1 MYGWRGRIGLIIPS
15 SNTTMEP
22 ELYRIAPPSVSIHIS
37 RIPLKDVTRD
47 SLLEMERHT
56 LRAAMELLDANVD
69 LVLYGCTS
77 GSLIGGP
84 GFDRMIS
91 SKISETI
98 KRPAV
103 TTATAVIEAL
113 ETIGARRIVVATPY
127 IDEVNDEERRFLE
140 SHGIRVMRIMGL
152 GIKNNLDIGR
162 ITPEEVYRFA
172 RSLYSEGADA
182 LFISCTNLRTIEI
195 IEPLERDLGIPVV
208 TSNQASLWSALRRLG
223 VRDRIQGYGR
233 LLAIA

>member
-22 ELYRIAPPSVSIHIS
+22 ELYRIAPPGVSIHIS

>member
-1 MYGWRGRIGLIIPS
+1 MYGWRGRIGLNILS

-22 ELYRIAPPSVSIHIS
+22 ELYRIAPPGVSIHIS

-56 LRAAMELLDANVD
+56 LKAAMELSDANVD

-91 SKISETI
+91 SKISATI

-113 ETIGARRIVVATPY
+113 ETIGAKRIVVATPY

-140 SHGIRVMRIMGL
+140 SHGIRVMRIKGL

-195 IEPLERDLGIPVV
+195 IEPLERPRNTCSYQQPGLSMV
-208 TSNQASLWSALRRLG
+208 SS
-223 VRDRIQGYGR
+223 
-233 LLAIA
+233 